1 MDVRLFDY
9 DLPADHIAQVPVSPR
24 DASRLLVLHRE
35 SGEVTHAQFR
45 DLPDFLEKRDLLVTN
60 DTRVMPAQAAGT
72 QGHGGEGRHYL
83 ASASE

>member
-60 DTRVMPAQAAGT
+60 DTRVMPAQLRARKDT
-72 QGHGGEGRHYL
+72 GGGPTL
-83 ASASE
+83 PCFGL